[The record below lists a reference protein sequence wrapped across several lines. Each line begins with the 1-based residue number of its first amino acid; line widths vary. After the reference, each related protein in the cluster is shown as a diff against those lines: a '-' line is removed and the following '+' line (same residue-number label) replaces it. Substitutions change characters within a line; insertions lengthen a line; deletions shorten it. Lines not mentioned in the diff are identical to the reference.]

1 MPNRDFVTIA
11 NAISIDKKYS
21 NEILKWLKSD
31 LSLQPQ
37 LLNLEN
43 RVRDK
48 LIENT
53 VSYTEFLNNNFNR
66 ELQPMLNLYFS
77 TVFAGSCFDLYKSK
91 GISTAIYTD
100 TMNDINIW
108 SRKYFE
114 STGSVGLREIS
125 WIKNHL
131 MFKLFKL
138 GRLQFEMSQFN
149 DAIYGFSRGSD
160 CLNIHINAGEK
171 LDLEECKK
179 SIHMAKDF
187 FKKYFE
193 IDYKLAV
200 CNSWLLSTNL
210 AKILDKGSNIVK
222 FSRLFNVY
230 KNDDDNR
237 QAIDRVFGDGTEV
250 NTRMP
255 ENTSLQK
262 IMKSHLLSGQKIGMG
277 FGVIIL

>member
-1 MPNRDFVTIA
+1 MPNIGFLAIA
-11 NAISIDKKYS
+11 NTILLDKKYS
-21 NEILKWLKSD
+21 NEILKLLESDSSLKS
-31 LSLQPQ
+31 Q
-37 LLNLEN
+37 LIKLEN

-53 VSYTEFLNNNFNR
+53 VSYIEFLNNNFKR
-66 ELQPMLNLYFS
+66 ELQPILNLYFS
-77 TVFAGSCFDLYKSK
+77 TIFAGSCYDLYKSK
-91 GISTAIYTD
+91 GINSEIYTD

-108 SRKYFE
+108 SMKYFE
-114 STGSVGLREIS
+114 NTGCVGLMDMS

-131 MFKLFKL
+131 ILKLFKL
-138 GRLQFEMSQFN
+138 GRLQFEMSKLN
-149 DAIYGFSRGSD
+149 DGIYGFSKGND
-160 CLNIHINAGEK
+160 CLNIHITAGEK

-179 SIHMAKDF
+179 SIDMAKDF
-187 FKKYFE
+187 FKKYFG
-193 IDYKLAV
+193 IDYELAV
-200 CNSWLLSTNL
+200 CNSWLLSTHLTN
-210 AKILDKGSNIVK
+210 ILDKDSNIVK

-250 NTRMP
+250 NNGML

-262 IMKSHLLSGQKIGMG
+262 KMKNHLLSGQKIGMG